1 MLRQYHPSVL
11 KNSFLSYFS
20 LTRCF
25 SAAHVSGKTEMRR
38 EPAEIGFG
46 VYRQTVNI
54 IFGMRNAELNEFFDG
69 FLNIEVKK
77 HQISYRE
84 TKNLTRVPR
93 RM

>member
-1 MLRQYHPSVL
+1 MSAEKQ
-11 KNSFLSYFS
+11 
-20 LTRCF
+20 RCGVN
-25 SAAHVSGKTEMRR
+25 A
-38 EPAEIGFG
+38 AEIGFG
-46 VYRQTVNI
+46 VYLQTVNI

-84 TKNLTRVPR
+84 TKNLTRVPH